1 MSKINTIV
9 KGALLAILIISI
21 ILVVY
26 LVVFHNP
33 GQDYTEFYIV
43 DHNNNTTDFPINIT
57 RNSVALLNIGIT
69 NQEHQDTNYTIKVKK
84 DNKTIYTLEKSLK
97 DKENLEFPYYMDR
110 TTNIG
115 INQTI
120 NFELYKNNDTNP
132 YRTLYLR
139 YNVV

>member
-1 MSKINTIV
+1 MTLINNIV
-9 KGALLAILIISI
+9 KGFLVAVLIIAI
-21 ILVVY
+21 VLVVY

-33 GQDYTEFYIV
+33 GDDYTEFYIV

-57 RNSVALLNIGIT
+57 RNSVETINIGIT
-69 NQEHQDTNYTIKVKK
+69 NQEHQDTNYTIKIKM
-84 DNKTIYTLEKSLK
+84 DNETIYTVDKSLK
-97 DKENLEFPYYMDR
+97 DKENIEFPYYMDR
-110 TTNIG
+110 TTKTG

-120 NFELYKNNDTNP
+120 NFELYKNNGTNP

>member
-1 MSKINTIV
+1 MVQINNII
-9 KGALLAILIISI
+9 KGILLAILIISI

-33 GQDYTEFYIV
+33 GEDYTEFYIV

-57 RNSVALLNIGIT
+57 RNSVAKLYVGLT
-69 NQEHQDTNYTIKVKK
+69 NQEHQDTNYTIKIKK
-84 DNKTIYTLEKSLK
+84 DNKTIYTVTKSLK
-97 DKENLEFPYYMDR
+97 DKENIEFPYYMDR
-110 TTNIG
+110 TTKIG
-115 INQTI
+115 INQTV

-132 YRTLYLR
+132 YRTLLLR

>member
-1 MSKINTIV
+1 MTLLNKIV
-9 KGALLAILIISI
+9 KGALLTILIISI
-21 ILVVY
+21 ILVIY

-57 RNSVALLNIGIT
+57 QNSVEKIYIGIT

-84 DNKTIYTLEKSLK
+84 NNQSIFTDTISLK
-97 DKENLEFPYYMDR
+97 DKENIQFPYYVDQ
-110 TTNIG
+110 TKTKG

-120 NFELYKNNDTNP
+120 NLELYKNDDKNP
-132 YRTLYLR
+132 YRTLFLR

>member
-1 MSKINTIV
+1 MTLINNIV
-9 KGALLAILIISI
+9 KGLLVAILIIAI
-21 ILVVY
+21 ALVVY

-33 GQDYTEFYIV
+33 GDDYTEFYIV

-57 RNSVALLNIGIT
+57 RYSVETINIGIT

-84 DNKTIYTLEKSLK
+84 DNKTIYTINKSLK
-97 DKENLEFPYYMDR
+97 DKENIEFPYYVDR
-110 TTNIG
+110 TTKTG

-120 NFELYKNNDTNP
+120 NFELYKNNITNP

>member
-33 GQDYTEFYIV
+33 GQDYTEFYMV

>member
-1 MSKINTIV
+1 MSFTNKIV
-9 KGALLAILIISI
+9 KGALVTILIIAI

-33 GQDYTEFYIV
+33 GQDYTEFYLV

-57 RNSVALLNIGIT
+57 QNSVEKIYIGIK
-69 NQEHQDTNYTIKVKK
+69 NQEHQETNYTIKIKK
-84 DNKTIYTLEKSLK
+84 DNKTTYAYQETLK
-97 DKENLEFPYYMDR
+97 DKECIEIPYLIHE
-110 TTNIG
+110 TNRIG

-120 NFELYKNNDTNP
+120 NFELYKNNMSNP

-139 YNVV
+139 FNVI

>member
-1 MSKINTIV
+1 MTLINNIV
-9 KGALLAILIISI
+9 KGFLVAVLIIAI
-21 ILVVY
+21 VLVVY

-33 GQDYTEFYIV
+33 GDDYTEFYIV

-57 RNSVALLNIGIT
+57 RNSVETINIGIT
-69 NQEHQDTNYTIKVKK
+69 NQEHQDTNYTIKIKK
-84 DNKTIYTLEKSLK
+84 DNETIYTVDKSLK
-97 DKENLEFPYYMDR
+97 DKENIEFPYYMDR
-110 TTNIG
+110 TTKTG

-120 NFELYKNNDTNP
+120 NFELYKNNGTNP

>member
-33 GQDYTEFYIV
+33 GQDYTEFYMV

-120 NFELYKNNDTNP
+120 DFELYKNNDTNP

>member
-33 GQDYTEFYIV
+33 GDDYTEFYIV

-57 RNSVALLNIGIT
+57 RNSVVLLNVGIT

-84 DNKTIYTLEKSLK
+84 DNETIYTLEKSLK

-110 TTNIG
+110 TTNMG

-120 NFELYKNNDTNP
+120 NFELYKNNNTNP